1 MYRIYDR
8 TRCMVVA
15 ALGLFV
21 LSVASASAE
30 TSVDD
35 RLKAAREATMSFARE
50 LQAELKKALE
60 SGGPAAGIAICKE
73 AAPAIAAAASERL
86 GGEVGRTSLNTFN
99 PANAPD
105 DWERKVLEAFE
116 ARKAAGEPLDKLEF
130 HEIVARDGEE
140 RFRYMKA
147 IGMQQPCLACHGKT
161 IAPELVEIIKRFY
174 PADKGTGYDLGDI
187 RGAFTIS
194 MPTK

>member
-1 MYRIYDR
+1 MLLI
-8 TRCMVVA
+8 
-15 ALGLFV
+15 LGV
-21 LSVASASAE
+21 MLSPAGAE
-30 TSVDD
+30 TSPETGV
-35 RLKAAREATMSFARE
+35 KAAREASMSFARE

-60 SGGPAAGIAICKE
+60 SGGPEAGVAVCKE

-105 DWERKVLEAFE
+105 EWERKVLEAFE
-116 ARKAAGEPLDKLEF
+116 ARKAAGEPLETLEF
-130 HEIVARDGEE
+130 HEIVARDGEQ

-147 IGMQQPCLACHGKT
+147 IGIQQPCLACHGKT
-161 IAPELVEIIKRFY
+161 IAPELAEIIKRFY
-174 PADKGTGYDLGDI
+174 PEDKGIGYDLGDI

-194 MPTK
+194 MPAK